1 MKSLLAGLG
10 FLALLGLCPA
20 AATAATWEAAGLTF
34 SDELGGFKLVS
45 VSGSGSLADPI
56 VIVEELATLEA
67 AVLVIRGRQKR
78 KQSERQVTIPTFIN
92 LAIIKIVIN
101 ASGRVWTGF
110 DLELQ
115 ETYRRPSTYGDGLS
129 FDQMRSF
136 GETPPGSDVF
146 AFTQQISE
154 PYDRVSFGRGSVDP
168 GSTVRFNFFITD
180 PTPRGEFFLV
190 QEPKLLLSRKD
201 VPGHQLA
208 TIPLR

>member
-10 FLALLGLCPA
+10 FLALLGLWPA
-20 AATAATWEAAGLTF
+20 AAKAAAWEAAGLTF

-67 AVLVIRGRQKR
+67 AILVIRGRQQR
-78 KQSERQVTIPTFIN
+78 KTPERQVSIPTFIN

-115 ETYRRPSTYGDGLS
+115 EKLRSPSTYGDGLS

-136 GETPPGSDVF
+136 GETPPASDLF
-146 AFTQQISE
+146 AFSQQISE
-154 PYDRVSFGRGSVDP
+154 PYDRVRFGRGSVDP
-168 GSTVRFNFFITD
+168 GATVRFNFFITD

-190 QEPKLLLSRKD
+190 QEPKLLLSRNPA
-201 VPGHQLA
+201 PGRQLA
-208 TIPLR
+208 TTPPR